1 MKRRT
6 FLNIKTEAEARLY
19 DISMIMILPWYM
31 TLATWCSGEE
41 SACQWVGKETLEPQ
55 VRSLDWEDPLK
66 QEMAVHSSILA
77 WKILWTEES
86 GRLQSMGLQ
95 TVRHNLVTEYACIPY
110 QSPRGSYFQCY
121 GLVKALVLNHCLL
134 NNFGSENCNKI
145 QSSFLIHLRL
155 LNFQKVFWNQN
166 SKQKIYRKGI
176 PILWKTW

>member
-1 MKRRT
+1 MLSTWVAQWWRT
-6 FLNIKTEAEARLY
+6 C
-19 DISMIMILPWYM
+19 LPM
-31 TLATWCSGEE
+31 QEIEETRVPTLCQGDPLEEELATH
-41 SACQWVGKETLEPQ
+41 A
-55 VRSLDWEDPLK
+55 
-66 QEMAVHSSILA
+66 SILA

-95 TVRHNLVTEYACIPY
+95 RVGHNLVTEYAHIPY

-134 NNFGSENCNKI
+134 NNFGSGKCNKI
-145 QSSFLIHLRL
+145 QSSFLVHLRL

-176 PILWKTW
+176 PILWITW